1 MKSIKT
7 MLSSPKKIALFATCA
22 VLIIGIIAFSVLYSV
37 GAISNNQGIGLEKA
51 TNVAL
56 KDAGFGE
63 SEVTGLRGHYDREDN
78 LKVYEIEFYADG
90 FEYDYVIS
98 ADNGTILESN
108 RERTVQNP
116 GIPYED
122 DSSQHQSDDN
132 APDNNSQD
140 LQPDTKP
147 QQPDSQSQQQTSKP
161 QTDSQYIGTD
171 RAKEIALSHSGVSAS
186 SATFT
191 KTKLDRDDGMYLYE
205 IEFHAGNLEYEYEI
219 NALTGDVVKFET
231 ESIYD

>member
-7 MLSSPKKIALFATCA
+7 MLSSPKKIALFAICA
-22 VLIIGIIAFSVLYSV
+22 VLIIGILAFSVLYGV

-56 KDAGFGE
+56 KDAGFEE
-63 SEVTGLRGHYDREDN
+63 SEVADLIGHYDREDN

-108 RERTVQNP
+108 RERIVQSP
-116 GIPYED
+116 GIPYKD
-122 DSSQHQSDDN
+122 DSSQEQGDDN
-132 APDNNSQD
+132 AQSNSTQ
-140 LQPDTKP
+140 T
-147 QQPDSQSQQQTSKP
+147 QQPDSQSQQQSSKP

-171 RAKEIALSHSGVSAS
+171 KAKEIALSHSGVSAS

-205 IEFHAGNLEYEYEI
+205 IDFHAGNLEYEYEI
-219 NALTGDVVKFET
+219 NALTGDVVNFET

>member
-7 MLSSPKKIALFATCA
+7 MLSSPKKIALFAICA
-22 VLIIGIIAFSVLYSV
+22 VLIIGILAFSVLYSV

-63 SEVTGLRGHYDREDN
+63 SEVTELRGHYDREDN

-98 ADNGTILESN
+98 ADNGTILEAN
-108 RERTVQNP
+108 RERIVQSP

-122 DSSQHQSDDN
+122 DSSQEQGDDN
-132 APDNNSQD
+132 AQSNSTQ
-140 LQPDTKP
+140 T

-171 RAKEIALSHSGVSAS
+171 KAKEIALSHSGVSAS

-205 IEFHAGNLEYEYEI
+205 IDFHAGNLEYEYEI
-219 NALTGDVVKFET
+219 NALTGDVVNFET